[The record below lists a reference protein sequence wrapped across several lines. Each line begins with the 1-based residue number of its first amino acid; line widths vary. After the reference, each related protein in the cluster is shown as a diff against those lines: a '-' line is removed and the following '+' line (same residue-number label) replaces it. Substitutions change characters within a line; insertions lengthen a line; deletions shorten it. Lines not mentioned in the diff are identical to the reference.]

1 MPSLRKRVAGFMRQL
16 SVSNL
21 AAAVENIGH
30 GESSPRSPRN
40 VPQDLPG
47 GCFITRYLN
56 GLEIKMEGPVI
67 LHGRNPEELPSYP
80 LCTLD
85 NGEEVFA
92 ALTGPDLGLT
102 TVNLKQRHLSI
113 SDPDVDY
120 IDILEQSDHER
131 TVNTSMDCIFS
142 VAHDRWFMI
151 RPSDSPSCP
160 IDNSSIKIRAAGKL
174 YDPDSKYSNEN
185 LLDSLESNC
194 NNEQTDLLDDD
205 CKDYTTSRD
214 QSDVGVIGLPR
225 QNIDNLVTDV
235 MVAEDST
242 SKLEDTFDYDA
253 KIKEKLDNFQFSLT
267 SKEHFTFETTS
278 FIPESTFVPTKQANV
293 SFDDSLNDNGMQF
306 NDANISNDI
315 ADASKE
321 GNFKNDIIPPPSE
334 FASEMNPL
342 RKSKSAPAPFRKAK
356 KGTTSDGEIAC
367 VSDWFRPHDLAYGV
381 ATTLYEKN
389 PTTNINNGEPIAD
402 CFGISARPKA
412 AVLGLA
418 DGVNWGP
425 KASIAARA
433 AVHGSIEYLNKA
445 LFSSAPGGGVTTTRD
460 VFVALLRSFH
470 SAHSLILQEQGMLTT
485 LTVCAVLP
493 LLRTN
498 SGSNCRTERYVA
510 CTCNVGDSLAYVY
523 SRRTGVREITQGSHD
538 IHCMRDMRDA
548 LGALGPV
555 DGSNPEL
562 NNLTLSMTEVE
573 KGDIVFLTS
582 DGISDNFDPV
592 VGKFAIL
599 PTNNTASSDKSVK
612 HEGQSRTR
620 TRRKSA
626 ENLRRS
632 DSIGSSNSGL
642 PVVEAYQRHELTLLR
657 MEDLLRRGVSGEGPP
672 CDNARRLCELLLDF
686 AVRITAAKRR
696 ILEDPDLYYAQQ
708 KDGHMIQLSKLE
720 QRNRRKKMLEKI
732 SMVPGK
738 LDHATV
744 VAYTVGQY
752 TESDTNL

>member
-30 GESSPRSPRN
+30 GESSPRSPRSA
-40 VPQDLPG
+40 PQDLEG

-56 GLEIKMEGPVI
+56 GLEIKTEGPAI

-80 LCTLD
+80 LCSLD
-85 NGEEVFA
+85 DTEEVFA

-102 TVNLKQRHLSI
+102 TVNVKQRHLSI

-120 IDILEQSDHER
+120 IDILEQSEHER
-131 TVNTSMDCIFS
+131 
-142 VAHDRWFMI
+142 
-151 RPSDSPSCP
+151 
-160 IDNSSIKIRAAGKL
+160 AG
-174 YDPDSKYSNEN
+174 S
-185 LLDSLESNC
+185 
-194 NNEQTDLLDDD
+194 
-205 CKDYTTSRD
+205 
-214 QSDVGVIGLPR
+214 
-225 QNIDNLVTDV
+225 
-235 MVAEDST
+235 
-242 SKLEDTFDYDA
+242 
-253 KIKEKLDNFQFSLT
+253 
-267 SKEHFTFETTS
+267 
-278 FIPESTFVPTKQANV
+278 
-293 SFDDSLNDNGMQF
+293 
-306 NDANISNDI
+306 
-315 ADASKE
+315 
-321 GNFKNDIIPPPSE
+321 
-334 FASEMNPL
+334 
-342 RKSKSAPAPFRKAK
+342 
-356 KGTTSDGEIAC
+356 TSDGEIAC
-367 VSDWFRPHDLAYGV
+367 VSDWFRPHELAYGV

-389 PTTNINNGEPIAD
+389 PTNNVNNGEPIAD
-402 CFGISARPKA
+402 CFGISARPGA
-412 AVLGLA
+412 AILALA

-445 LFSSAPGGGVTTTRD
+445 LFSPATDSGVTTTRD

-493 LLRTN
+493 LAPAN
-498 SGSNCRTERYVA
+498 SALGSSRRKYVA

-523 SRRTGVREITQGSHD
+523 SRQTGVREITQGSHD

-555 DGSNPEL
+555 DGCNPEL

-573 KGDIVFLTS
+573 RGDIVFLTS

-592 VGKFAIL
+592 VGKFAVL
-599 PTNNTASSDKSVK
+599 PTNDTPNSDKNVK
-612 HEGQSRTR
+612 HDSHGRTR
-620 TRRKSA
+620 TRRKST

-632 DSIGSSNSGL
+632 DSISGNNVGL
-642 PVVEAYQRHELTLLR
+642 PIVEAYQRHELTLLR
-657 MEDLLRRGVSGEGPP
+657 MEDLLKRGVSGEGPP
-672 CDNARRLCELLLDF
+672 CNNARRLCELLLDF

-696 ILEDPDLYYAQQ
+696 ILEDPDLYYSQQ
-708 KDGHMIQLSKLE
+708 KDGRMVQLSKLE
-720 QRNRRKKMLEKI
+720 QRNRRKKMLDKI

-752 TESDTNL
+752 TGSQPGL

>member
-131 TVNTSMDCIFS
+131 T
-142 VAHDRWFMI
+142 
-151 RPSDSPSCP
+151 
-160 IDNSSIKIRAAGKL
+160 
-174 YDPDSKYSNEN
+174 
-185 LLDSLESNC
+185 
-194 NNEQTDLLDDD
+194 
-205 CKDYTTSRD
+205 
-214 QSDVGVIGLPR
+214 
-225 QNIDNLVTDV
+225 
-235 MVAEDST
+235 
-242 SKLEDTFDYDA
+242 
-253 KIKEKLDNFQFSLT
+253 
-267 SKEHFTFETTS
+267 
-278 FIPESTFVPTKQANV
+278 
-293 SFDDSLNDNGMQF
+293 
-306 NDANISNDI
+306 
-315 ADASKE
+315 
-321 GNFKNDIIPPPSE
+321 
-334 FASEMNPL
+334 
-342 RKSKSAPAPFRKAK
+342 
-356 KGTTSDGEIAC
+356 GTTSDGEIAC

-493 LLRTN
+493 LLRPN

-573 KGDIVFLTS
+573 NGDIVFLTS

>member
-30 GESSPRSPRN
+30 GESSPRSPRSA
-40 VPQDLPG
+40 PQDLEG

-56 GLEIKMEGPVI
+56 GLEIKTEGPAI

-80 LCTLD
+80 LCSLD
-85 NGEEVFA
+85 DTEEVFA

-102 TVNLKQRHLSI
+102 TVNVKQRHLSI

-120 IDILEQSDHER
+120 IDILEQSEHER
-131 TVNTSMDCIFS
+131 AVNTSLDCIFS
-142 VAHDRWFMI
+142 VAHDRWLMI
-151 RPSDSPSCP
+151 RPSGSPPCP

-174 YDPDSKYSNEN
+174 YNPDSKYSHEN
-185 LLDSLESNC
+185 LLDSFETNCNQQQTIPSAAVIGESNARAQMKFMD
-194 NNEQTDLLDDD
+194 E
-205 CKDYTTSRD
+205 
-214 QSDVGVIGLPR
+214 
-225 QNIDNLVTDV
+225 LVTEVTV
-235 MVAEDST
+235 METLNAKE
-242 SKLEDTFDYDA
+242 EDTINYDA

-267 SKEHFTFETTS
+267 PKEHFTFETRNL
-278 FIPESTFVPTKQANV
+278 IPEGPFPITEAENV
-293 SFDDSLNDNGMQF
+293 GFDDSINDNRVRF
-306 NDANISNDI
+306 NMENTGNDMSGGLE
-315 ADASKE
+315 AGE
-321 GNFKNDIIPPPSE
+321 YRNDIIPPPSE

-342 RKSKSAPAPFRKAK
+342 RKSKSAPAPFEKVK
-356 KGTTSDGEIAC
+356 KGSTSDGEIAC
-367 VSDWFRPHDLAYGV
+367 VSDWFRPHELAYGV

-389 PTTNINNGEPIAD
+389 PTNNVNNGEPIAD
-402 CFGISARPKA
+402 CFGISARPGA
-412 AVLGLA
+412 AILALA

-445 LFSSAPGGGVTTTRD
+445 LFSPATDSGVTTTRD

-493 LLRTN
+493 LAPAN
-498 SGSNCRTERYVA
+498 SALGSSRRKYVA

-523 SRRTGVREITQGSHD
+523 SRQTGVREITQGSHD

-555 DGSNPEL
+555 DGCNPEL

-573 KGDIVFLTS
+573 RGDIVFLTS

-592 VGKFAIL
+592 VGKFAVL
-599 PTNNTASSDKSVK
+599 PTNDTPNSDKNVK
-612 HEGQSRTR
+612 HDSHGRTR
-620 TRRKSA
+620 TR
-626 ENLRRS
+626 L
-632 DSIGSSNSGL
+632 
-642 PVVEAYQRHELTLLR
+642 EAYQRHELTLLR
-657 MEDLLRRGVSGEGPP
+657 MEDLLKRGVSGEGPP
-672 CDNARRLCELLLDF
+672 CNNARRLCELLLDF

-696 ILEDPDLYYAQQ
+696 ILEDPDLYYSQQ
-708 KDGHMIQLSKLE
+708 KDGRMVQLSKLE
-720 QRNRRKKMLEKI
+720 QRNRRKKMLDKI

-752 TESDTNL
+752 TGSQPGL